1 MVRQFRKQW
10 LKWHGGYERRAFR
23 IFQNTFK
30 EIANGI
36 PFDKITDN
44 TYKDLIDFY
53 VSIDKITEAYSRVYL
68 DIGIVHG
75 KRVGRQINQQI
86 NKKNFKPDE
95 FTSKYQRDVNKWVVE
110 NGGKRIVSVRGNYVK
125 YVNALIEK
133 GLKENKSKRQI
144 AADIQR
150 LLKSR
155 GFYRYESE
163 RIARTETTTA
173 SNYAATVSSS
183 VSGVL
188 MDKIWISALDN
199 RTRRPPNSPFDHY
212 DMNLKRVKLEDDFIV
227 SGESMPFPAAP
238 SGKDGKETSAGNV
251 INCRC
256 AVAQVVRT
264 EQIEA
269 PEPVIKEPVIQE
281 VIPIIE
287 EVEEVIDEVANVEKF
302 EEEIRNNKFESMGV
316 FDSKGNLIFRKK
328 GTKTEVNISFAE
340 GLAARGKIMTHN
352 HPNYLYTDFS
362 GSFSPADVRVTGFYN
377 IKEMRAVSQKR
388 VFILKLKNGGKF
400 GLNDKWAKQVEKDA
414 KKLQN
419 KVARSSN
426 AWIRE
431 GKGIEKASRKDFAE
445 ANQWHWVWEE
455 FFKNSKE
462 FEYTGEL
469 LNPYNYNFNPFIK
482 RFSFDEEITE
492 ILEDLEV
499 NTLDGEEFWK
509 PTYK

>member
-30 EIANGI
+30 EIASGI

-53 VSIDKITEAYSRVYL
+53 ISTDKITEAYNRVYL
-68 DIGIVHG
+68 DIGLVHG
-75 KRVGRQINQQI
+75 KRIGRQINQQI
-86 NKKNFKPDE
+86 NKKNFKPDD

-269 PEPVIKEPVIQE
+269 PEPVIEE
-281 VIPIIE
+281 VIPNIE
-287 EVEEVIDEVANVEKF
+287 ELEEVIDDIENVEKF
-302 EEEIRNNKFESMGV
+302 EEEIRNNKFESAGL

-328 GTKTEVNISFAE
+328 GTKAEVKFSFVERMRMKNNI
-340 GLAARGKIMTHN
+340 LTHN
-352 HPNYLYTDFS
+352 HPVYDGENYS
-362 GSFSPADVRVTGFYN
+362 GSLSPADVQFTGWHGL
-377 IKEMRAVSQKR
+377 KEIRAVTPKR
-388 VFILKLKNGGKF
+388 VFTLKLKNGGKF
-400 GLNDKWAKQVEKDA
+400 LYNDKWGKEIIKESEKLRN
-414 KKLQN
+414 KITRSGKLWI
-419 KVARSSN
+419 KEGEAISISEKWAR
-426 AWIRE
+426 
-431 GKGIEKASRKDFAE
+431 IEYAQ
-445 ANQWHWVWEE
+445 ANEWHWVWEE
-455 FFKNSKE
+455 LFKNSKE
-462 FEYTGEL
+462 FEYSGKL

-482 RFSFDEEITE
+482 RFIFDEEITE